1 MPTVLIIDD
10 NPSVGTALEV
20 LLSLRAIDA
29 VSATSPEEGLALLQR
44 ESFDLLIQD
53 MNFSEETT
61 SGDEGVALFHRVRE
75 QYPDLPVILL

>member
-61 SGDEGVALFHRVRE
+61 SG
-75 QYPDLPVILL
+75 